1 MKTSGTTDGVDGV
14 LPLTKKQ
21 KIAGNVSMGVLLVA
35 AGVILALAGAGV
47 IHVSVRKI
55 AAATILLAFGTGVL
69 IGALIAKNS
78 ISMWIAGVIL
88 SCALTSLLVA
98 VTPASYYNLF
108 PIYIAAPAVG
118 CALSVIFAD
127 AKLACVKCG
136 VFFSVLAGLFALAS
150 SGLCGWGLTGGL
162 IAAFGGVCVIA
173 YAVGI
178 FLKKDQDNA

>member
-1 MKTSGTTDGVDGV
+1 MKTSGTIDGVDGV

-21 KIAGNVSMGVLLVA
+21 KIAGTVAMGVLLVV
-35 AGVILALAGAGV
+35 AGIILALAGAG
-47 IHVSVRKI
+47 IIPVSVRKI
-55 AAATILLAFGTGVL
+55 AAATILLAFGMGVSV
-69 IGALIAKNS
+69 GAVIAKNS

-88 SCALTSLLVA
+88 ACALPSLITA
-98 VTPASYYNLF
+98 TTHATYYNLF

-118 CALSVIFAD
+118 CALSVIFAE
-127 AKLACVKCG
+127 AKLACVKCC
-136 VFFSVLAGLFALAS
+136 VFFAVLAALFALAS

-178 FLKKDQDNA
+178 FLKKDDDNA

>member
-47 IHVSVRKI
+47 INVSVRKI

-88 SCALTSLLVA
+88 SCALTRSEEHTSELQ
-98 VTPASYYNLF
+98 SH
-108 PIYIAAPAVG
+108 
-118 CALSVIFAD
+118 
-127 AKLACVKCG
+127 
-136 VFFSVLAGLFALAS
+136 
-150 SGLCGWGLTGGL
+150 
-162 IAAFGGVCVIA
+162 
-173 YAVGI
+173 
-178 FLKKDQDNA
+178 

>member
-21 KIAGNVSMGVLLVA
+21 KIAGNIAMGVLLVI
-35 AGVILALAGAGV
+35 AGIILALAGAGV
-47 IHVSVRKI
+47 IPVAVRKI
-55 AAATILLAFGTGVL
+55 AAAVILLAFGLGVL
-69 IGALIAKNS
+69 IGAVIARNS

-88 SCALTSLLVA
+88 ACALPSL
-98 VTPASYYNLF
+98 VTAISTVTYYNLF

-136 VFFSVLAGLFALAS
+136 AFFAVLAALFALVS

-162 IAAFGGVCVIA
+162 VAAFGGVCVIA

-178 FLKKDQDNA
+178 FLKKDDDNA